1 MENLIHSYVMVMR
14 ALEIESENKKKV
26 VKNMGKVIKSKNQ
39 RVARTR
45 RQRGYN
51 WEDTLVKRFN
61 SVEGWKAF
69 RLGSPSVGLPDIL
82 AVSTKE
88 NTIYTIE
95 AKSGTNTTLHVP
107 YDQIQRC
114 LKWVHTLDLYGTRK
128 VIIAFKFLSK
138 KRIGTGKYEPRQLR
152 EYYKI
157 WDESNRVTD
166 FVCTYDGETYVVLEK
181 GRARLQL
188 EDCHMPFPVRH
199 DGVSYVKTHVETS

>member
-1 MENLIHSYVMVMR
+1 MTVMVMR
-14 ALEIESENKKKV
+14 PLEIESMNKKRVRKN
-26 VKNMGKVIKSKNQ
+26 VKKSIKSKNQ
-39 RVARTR
+39 RIARTR

-95 AKSGTNTTLHVP
+95 AKSGTNTTLQVP

-152 EYYKI
+152 EYYKV
-157 WDESNRVTD
+157 WNESNHVTD
-166 FVCTYDGETYVVLEK
+166 FVCTYDGETYAILE
-181 GRARLQL
+181 GRRAKLWL
-188 EDCHMPFPVRH
+188 EDHSMPFPVKH
-199 DGVSYVKTHVETS
+199 GGISHVKAYA